1 MNKEPINFK
10 EQRELGDII
19 SATFKFIRE
28 NYKSYF
34 KSMIKI
40 IWPAFLLLVAAVSFY
55 SYSTIGS
62 SLFMDGQRGTFF
74 IGFGLLILA
83 LLIYYTVLNVAA
95 FNFIKSYMKNKGGII
110 HQEIKDGV
118 KKDLGKMLGLQ
129 AVSGILVI
137 AGTMIF
143 VLPGIYLSIPLAIAA
158 AALVFKNESVG
169 GSISEGFYLVKDNWW
184 SSFISLFLIW
194 LIVYVISLV
203 FQLPLLIYSIIKM
216 VTVMD
221 GPDQTNISEVFDGVY
236 LILTVAA
243 SAVQYILYAITPVGV
258 AFVYYHLNEK
268 KYATGAYESID
279 NLGKNE

>member
-1 MNKEPINFK
+1 MNKEAINFK

-19 SATFKFIRE
+19 STTFKFIRE

-34 KSMIKI
+34 LSMIKI

-62 SLFMDGQRGTFF
+62 SLFMSGEGNTFF
-74 IGFGLLILA
+74 IGFGLLLMA
-83 LLIYYTVLNVAA
+83 LLLYYAILNVAA
-95 FNFIKSYMKNKGGII
+95 FNFIKSYMQNKGEVI

-118 KKDLGKMLGLQ
+118 KRDLGKMLGLQ
-129 AVSGILVI
+129 VLSGILIV

-143 VLPGIYLSIPLAIAA
+143 ILPGIYLSIPLTIAA

-169 GSISEGFYLVKDNWW
+169 ASISEGFYLVKDNWW

-243 SAVQYILYAITPVGV
+243 SAVQYLLYAITPLGV

-279 NLGKNE
+279 NLGNNE